1 MKSPVKKL
9 NRFKSIIIG
18 GASAS
23 TPLLEKVKTLSCDA
37 YATYGMTETVSHI
50 ALQKLNGSDAQD
62 YFEAFPD
69 VKIKT
74 DERDC
79 LVIELPDFSEPIIT
93 NDIVKIIHPGGFKI
107 FGRYD
112 NIINSGGVK
121 LMPETIEKKIEPILK
136 QPFFV
141 SGIQDDRLGQ
151 KLVLIVEGYE
161 QPGLLTALK
170 LALPTYEIP
179 RDIFYLDQF
188 IRTETQ
194 KINRPKTLEKAS
206 KKQGINLFLFS
217 VIRLFLHPQHQITM
231 GRVFEKRKHTMFAR
245 FDRMAKAFTRIG
257 KDIALAVKQ
266 NGPNPDNNPK
276 LRMAIQNA
284 KGVNMPKD
292 RVEAAIKRA
301 SSKEEKDYTEVIY
314 EGYAPHGVPVLVLC
328 ATDNPTRTVANVR
341 LQFSKNGG
349 TMGNSGTVLF
359 MFEHR
364 GVFKF
369 DPAKL
374 NLDEME
380 LDLIDA
386 GAEDIE
392 RGDDEI
398 VVHTK
403 FTDFGHMQKFLE
415 EKKIDAKSSELQY
428 IPNTTKELPEDQQ
441 DEVLKLIEAIEA
453 DDDVQTVFHNL
464 A

>member
-1 MKSPVKKL
+1 
-9 NRFKSIIIG
+9 
-18 GASAS
+18 
-23 TPLLEKVKTLSCDA
+23 
-37 YATYGMTETVSHI
+37 
-50 ALQKLNGSDAQD
+50 
-62 YFEAFPD
+62 
-69 VKIKT
+69 
-74 DERDC
+74 
-79 LVIELPDFSEPIIT
+79 
-93 NDIVKIIHPGGFKI
+93 
-107 FGRYD
+107 
-112 NIINSGGVK
+112 
-121 LMPETIEKKIEPILK
+121 
-136 QPFFV
+136 
-141 SGIQDDRLGQ
+141 
-151 KLVLIVEGYE
+151 
-161 QPGLLTALK
+161 
-170 LALPTYEIP
+170 
-179 RDIFYLDQF
+179 
-188 IRTETQ
+188 
-194 KINRPKTLEKAS
+194 
-206 KKQGINLFLFS
+206 
-217 VIRLFLHPQHQITM
+217 M

-314 EGYAPHGVPVLVLC
+314 EGYAPHGVPVLVVC

-349 TMGNSGTVLF
+349 NMGNSGTVLF
-359 MFEHR
+359 MFEHV

-374 NLDEME
+374 NLDELE

-386 GAEDIE
+386 GAENIE

-398 VVHTK
+398 VVYTK
-403 FTDFGHMQKFLE
+403 FTDFGQMQKFLE
-415 EKKIDAKSSELQY
+415 EKKLEAKSSELQY
-428 IPNTTKELPEDQQ
+428 IPNATKELPEDQQ